1 MAGSAEIKGS
11 HSFQFPWD
19 GIAQKERLS
28 QRCVSLMP
36 QWANHVSGVVDSVP
50 AAFISFVQVVIVRH
64 TWRSPWPCED
74 FLMVS
79 SDVAMTVTLNRRV
92 TDAGKRSCIASYA
105 SKALRR
111 PSLCCSFWL
120 D

>member
-11 HSFQFPWD
+11 HCFQFPWD

-50 AAFISFVQVVIVRH
+50 AAFNILRASRDCQAHMETTAASVRIS
-64 TWRSPWPCED
+64 
-74 FLMVS
+74 
-79 SDVAMTVTLNRRV
+79 
-92 TDAGKRSCIASYA
+92 
-105 SKALRR
+105 
-111 PSLCCSFWL
+111 
-120 D
+120 

>member
-1 MAGSAEIKGS
+1 MILVDEDPMGISGAESLKYSLVAGSAEIKGS

-50 AAFISFVQVVIVRH
+50 AAFNILCASRDCQAHMETIAASVRIS
-64 TWRSPWPCED
+64 
-74 FLMVS
+74 
-79 SDVAMTVTLNRRV
+79 
-92 TDAGKRSCIASYA
+92 
-105 SKALRR
+105 
-111 PSLCCSFWL
+111 
-120 D
+120 